1 MKNKT
6 VVVGLSGGVDSS
18 VTAYLLKKQG
28 YNVIGVTMQVW
39 QKDIPESGETGIAE
53 VEDARKVAAYLG
65 IPHYVLNFNEEF
77 HKNVIEYFVKT
88 YNDGKTPNPCVVCNR
103 YVKWQALREKAG
115 NLGADYIAT
124 GHYAKIEKLENGR
137 YAIKNS
143 KTAKKDQTYA
153 LHLLTQEQL
162 EHTIM
167 PLGSYEKDEVRKIAE
182 RVGIP
187 VAHKK
192 DSQDM
197 CFIPDGKYANFIY
210 KETGKRAIPG
220 DIVTMDGE
228 VVGKHKGIIFYTVGQ
243 RKGLKLQNKNMYVC
257 EINANKNQIVV
268 CDNESLFKK
277 IVVAHNVNMMAK
289 ESISG
294 KQRAFAKIRYNH
306 EGADCTVWMED
317 EKLYCEFDKPQRA
330 VTPGQ
335 SLVVYQDG
343 YVLCG
348 GEISSELNML
358 ESIAPTLMFT
368 DCSVLRIPIILPNIH
383 NK

>member
-53 VEDARKVAAYLG
+53 VEDARKVAEYLG

-153 LHLLTQEQL
+153 LHLLNQEQL

-167 PLGSYEKDEVRKIAE
+167 PLGIYEKDEVRKIAE

-210 KETGKRAIPG
+210 KETGKWAIPG

-228 VVGKHKGIIFYTVGQ
+228 VVGKHKGIIYYTIGQ
-243 RKGLKLQNKNMYVC
+243 RKGLGIAFGKPMFVLD
-257 EINANKNQIVV
+257 INP
-268 CDNESLFKK
+268 
-277 IVVAHNVNMMAK
+277 
-289 ESISG
+289 
-294 KQRAFAKIRYNH
+294 KQ
-306 EGADCTVWMED
+306 T
-317 EKLYCEFDKPQRA
+317 KLYRFK
-330 VTPGQ
+330 
-335 SLVVYQDG
+335 
-343 YVLCG
+343 
-348 GEISSELNML
+348 
-358 ESIAPTLMFT
+358 
-368 DCSVLRIPIILPNIH
+368 
-383 NK
+383 

>member
-187 VAHKK
+187 VAYKK
-192 DSQDM
+192 ASDKVVLPLST
-197 CFIPDGKYANFIY
+197 CAKIPKVIFFIFIY
-210 KETGKRAIPG
+210 I
-220 DIVTMDGE
+220 
-228 VVGKHKGIIFYTVGQ
+228 
-243 RKGLKLQNKNMYVC
+243 LC
-257 EINANKNQIVV
+257 
-268 CDNESLFKK
+268 
-277 IVVAHNVNMMAK
+277 
-289 ESISG
+289 SIY
-294 KQRAFAKIRYNH
+294 I
-306 EGADCTVWMED
+306 
-317 EKLYCEFDKPQRA
+317 
-330 VTPGQ
+330 
-335 SLVVYQDG
+335 
-343 YVLCG
+343 
-348 GEISSELNML
+348 
-358 ESIAPTLMFT
+358 
-368 DCSVLRIPIILPNIH
+368 
-383 NK
+383 

>member
-137 YAIKNS
+137 YAI
-143 KTAKKDQTYA
+143 
-153 LHLLTQEQL
+153 
-162 EHTIM
+162 
-167 PLGSYEKDEVRKIAE
+167 
-182 RVGIP
+182 
-187 VAHKK
+187 
-192 DSQDM
+192 
-197 CFIPDGKYANFIY
+197 
-210 KETGKRAIPG
+210 
-220 DIVTMDGE
+220 
-228 VVGKHKGIIFYTVGQ
+228 
-243 RKGLKLQNKNMYVC
+243 
-257 EINANKNQIVV
+257 
-268 CDNESLFKK
+268 
-277 IVVAHNVNMMAK
+277 
-289 ESISG
+289 
-294 KQRAFAKIRYNH
+294 
-306 EGADCTVWMED
+306 
-317 EKLYCEFDKPQRA
+317 
-330 VTPGQ
+330 
-335 SLVVYQDG
+335 
-343 YVLCG
+343 
-348 GEISSELNML
+348 
-358 ESIAPTLMFT
+358 
-368 DCSVLRIPIILPNIH
+368 
-383 NK
+383 

>member
-6 VVVGLSGGVDSS
+6 VVVGVSGGVDSS
-18 VTAYLLKKQG
+18 VAAYLLKEQG

-65 IPHYVLNFNEEF
+65 IPHYVLKFNEEF

-167 PLGSYEKDEVRKIAE
+167 PLGIYEKDEVRKIAE

-220 DIVTMDGE
+220 DIVTMDGDP
-228 VVGKHKGIIFYTVGQ
+228 F
-243 RKGLKLQNKNMYVC
+243 
-257 EINANKNQIVV
+257 
-268 CDNESLFKK
+268 
-277 IVVAHNVNMMAK
+277 
-289 ESISG
+289 
-294 KQRAFAKIRYNH
+294 
-306 EGADCTVWMED
+306 
-317 EKLYCEFDKPQRA
+317 
-330 VTPGQ
+330 Q
-335 SLVVYQDG
+335 S
-343 YVLCG
+343 
-348 GEISSELNML
+348 
-358 ESIAPTLMFT
+358 
-368 DCSVLRIPIILPNIH
+368 
-383 NK
+383 

>member
-1 MKNKT
+1 
-6 VVVGLSGGVDSS
+6 
-18 VTAYLLKKQG
+18 
-28 YNVIGVTMQVW
+28 MQ
-39 QKDIPESGETGIAE
+39 IIENS
-53 VEDARKVAAYLG
+53 KV
-65 IPHYVLNFNEEF
+65 
-77 HKNVIEYFVKT
+77 K
-88 YNDGKTPNPCVVCNR
+88 
-103 YVKWQALREKAG
+103 EK
-115 NLGADYIAT
+115 LY
-124 GHYAKIEKLENGR
+124 IEKLENGR

-348 GEISSELNML
+348 GEIISE
-358 ESIAPTLMFT
+358 
-368 DCSVLRIPIILPNIH
+368 
-383 NK
+383 